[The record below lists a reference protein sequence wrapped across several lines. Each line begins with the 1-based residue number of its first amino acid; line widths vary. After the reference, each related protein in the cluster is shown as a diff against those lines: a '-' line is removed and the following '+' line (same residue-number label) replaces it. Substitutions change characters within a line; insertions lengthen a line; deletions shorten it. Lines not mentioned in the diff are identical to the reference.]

1 MSTNASEGDELS
13 AIPQSDFSLVRQLQS
28 GTGDAASE
36 LYLRY
41 AKRLRGLAK
50 KQTSAD
56 LAKRIEPDDI
66 VQSVFRTFFRRVHT
80 SDYTVPEGKELWGLL
95 LVIALNKVRQA
106 AVFHRAARRDVRKT
120 GSTEDVSNL
129 GFLVSGEGDDEQA
142 LAVLQMVIA
151 ELVQKLPPAKQEMIR
166 LRIDGHEVDEIAT
179 QTQRS
184 KRTVERTLQEF
195 REQLA
200 KALEMNIEGEGEH
213 VRPGDES

>member
-1 MSTNASEGDELS
+1 
-13 AIPQSDFSLVRQLQS
+13 
-28 GTGDAASE
+28 
-36 LYLRY
+36 
-41 AKRLRGLAK
+41 
-50 KQTSAD
+50 
-56 LAKRIEPDDI
+56 
-66 VQSVFRTFFRRVHT
+66 
-80 SDYTVPEGKELWGLL
+80 LWGLL

-120 GSTEDVSNL
+120 SSTEDVSNL

-166 LRIDGHEVDEIAT
+166 MRIDGHEVDEIAT

>member
-1 MSTNASEGDELS
+1 
-13 AIPQSDFSLVRQLQS
+13 
-28 GTGDAASE
+28 
-36 LYLRY
+36 
-41 AKRLRGLAK
+41 
-50 KQTSAD
+50 
-56 LAKRIEPDDI
+56 
-66 VQSVFRTFFRRVHT
+66 
-80 SDYTVPEGKELWGLL
+80 
-95 LVIALNKVRQA
+95 
-106 AVFHRAARRDVRKT
+106 
-120 GSTEDVSNL
+120 VSNL

-166 LRIDGHEVDEIAT
+166 MRIDGHEVDEIAT